1 MMDDIVIIRG
11 GGDIATGIAHRLYRS
26 GFQVLIL
33 EIDKPTMV
41 RRTVS
46 FARAIFDGQA
56 VVEDVKAVKAY
67 NTDDIYEIWSSGNIP
82 VLIDSQCNVMNE
94 INADVLVDAIL
105 AKKNLGTHRGMAS
118 ITIGVGPGFHAGE
131 DVDVV
136 VETSRGHDLGRSMLE
151 GHAKPN
157 TGVPGE
163 ILGYGKERVL
173 KAPCD
178 GIISNILDIGDLVK
192 KGETIAYVNKEP
204 VIAMIDGVLRGLIMD
219 HSKVKKGLKIGDV
232 DPRGVREHCF
242 TISDKAR
249 SIGGG
254 VLEAILY
261 MKKNKME
268 CE

>member
-1 MMDDIVIIRG
+1 MKKDIVVVRG
-11 GGDIATGIAHRLYRS
+11 GGDIATGVVHRLYRS

-33 EIDKPTMV
+33 EIENPTMV

-56 VVEDVKAVKAY
+56 VVEDVKAEKAY
-67 NTDDIYEIWSSGNIP
+67 DVNDVYEIWKKGNIP
-82 VLIDSQCNVMNE
+82 VLIDSECNILNV
-94 INADVLVDAIL
+94 IKADVLVDAIL
-105 AKKNLGTHRGMAS
+105 AKRNFGTHREMAS
-118 ITIGVGPGFHAGE
+118 ITIGVGPGFYAGE

-136 VETSRGHDLGRSMLE
+136 IETRRGHDLGRLIFK
-151 GHAKPN
+151 GHAKLN
-157 TGVPGE
+157 TGIPGE

-192 KGETIAYVNKEP
+192 KGETIVFVNKEP
-204 VIAMIDGVLRGLIMD
+204 VTAEIDGVLRGMIMN
-219 HSKVKKGLKIGDV
+219 HSKVKKGYKIGDI
-232 DPRGVREHCF
+232 DPRAKREYCF

-261 MKKNKME
+261 MKKKME

>member
-1 MMDDIVIIRG
+1 MKDIVVIRG
-11 GGDIATGIAHRLYRS
+11 GGDIATGIVHRLHRS

-33 EIDKPTMV
+33 EVEKPTMV

-56 VVEDVKAVKAY
+56 VVEDVKAEKAY
-67 NTDDIYEIWSSGNIP
+67 DVDDVYEIWKKGNIP
-82 VLIDSQCNVMNE
+82 VLIDSQCKILNV
-94 INADVLVDAIL
+94 IKADVMVDAIL
-105 AKKNLGTHRGMAS
+105 AKRNLGTYRDMGS
-118 ITIGVGPGFHAGE
+118 ITIGVGPGFYVGK

-136 VETSRGHDLGRSMLE
+136 IETRRGHDLGRLIFE
-151 GHAKPN
+151 GHAKLN
-157 TGVPGE
+157 TGIPGE

-173 KAPCD
+173 KSPCD

-204 VIAMIDGVLRGLIMD
+204 VTAEIGGVLRGLIMD
-219 HSKVKKGLKIGDV
+219 HSKVKKGGKIGDI
-232 DPRGVREHCF
+232 DPRAEREHCF

-268 CE
+268 SE